1 MHVPLQP
8 LMRSPLSRSQTPTA
22 PRRAV
27 GFFRSGRAT
36 SCLVSLITQPT
47 SDWPSFNL
55 GQPFQPSTEVKVNL
69 RLKNVNA
76 AFQCSMWKF
85 RSKTRSLQTHEF
97 PPFIQIKSNYS
108 AFSTHDA
115 QHLSEIPS
123 NSSFQESSKF
133 LDGALFIQHLDSNR
147 CRI

>member
-27 GFFRSGRAT
+27 GFFRSGRAP
-36 SCLVSLITQPT
+36 SCLVSLITQLT

-76 AFQCSMWKF
+76 AIQCSVWKS
-85 RSKTRSLQTHEF
+85 RSKTAALQILYRCPIKGEF
-97 PPFIQIKSNYS
+97 LNLASFCTRDSQR
-108 AFSTHDA
+108 
-115 QHLSEIPS
+115 LSEIPS
-123 NSSFQESSKF
+123 NSSFEESSKF
-133 LDGALFIQHLDSNR
+133 LDGRLFLQHLDNNT